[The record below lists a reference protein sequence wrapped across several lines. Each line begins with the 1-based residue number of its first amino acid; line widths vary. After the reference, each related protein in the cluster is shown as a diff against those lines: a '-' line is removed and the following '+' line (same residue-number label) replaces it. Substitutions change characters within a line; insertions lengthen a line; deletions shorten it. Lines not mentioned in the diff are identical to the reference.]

1 MGIESLTSA
10 AAAAG
15 FAMVSEEAGDGTEVN
30 GEADVFIPS
39 GTAPATSQLPA
50 LTIQLPALME
60 HGKAQASSA
69 LALGA
74 SLGERVTGMIE
85 AWRQKN

>member
-1 MGIESLTSA
+1 MGIESLNSA

-15 FAMVSEEAGDGTEVN
+15 FAMVSEEAVDGTEIN
-30 GEADVFIPS
+30 RETDGAEYAA
-39 GTAPATSQLPA
+39 TARSS
-50 LTIQLPALME
+50 IQLPALVE

-74 SLGERVTGMIE
+74 SLGERVTGLIE
-85 AWRQKN
+85 SWRQRN